1 MILHDARDYITSLQK
16 AEQQGVETSMG
27 SPIGATEGRDFL
39 MQARIGM
46 GGRSTASSNGE
57 AQPEERPAGIA
68 SDYEVIDDE
77 AWLRS

>member
-46 GGRSTASSNGE
+46 GGR
-57 AQPEERPAGIA
+57 
-68 SDYEVIDDE
+68 
-77 AWLRS
+77 